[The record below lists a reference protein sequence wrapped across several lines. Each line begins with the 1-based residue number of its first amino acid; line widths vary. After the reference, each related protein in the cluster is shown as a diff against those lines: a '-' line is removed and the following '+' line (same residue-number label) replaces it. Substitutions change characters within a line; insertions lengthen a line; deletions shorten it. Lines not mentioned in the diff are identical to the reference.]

1 MKAMP
6 LKTITPK
13 KPYYTR
19 FIIGQFNQK
28 QLHILQIIWLWYR
41 LYIQKKYILTKVFL
55 SWNHLH
61 LLENQIQTNLHCKK
75 LKPRSRRNMITMTDK
90 KSCYFIFEETC
101 IDKFFFSLAILY
113 IKLSK
118 WNWFFFFLVLLT
130 HNFLFFIVIHKKA
143 QRLPTVDNQ
152 TIYLF
157 GSYYGSNNNYK

>member
-1 MKAMP
+1 MVLNTSHITIQILQMKAMP
-6 LKTITPK
+6 LKTITPN

-101 IDKFFFSLAILY
+101 IDKFFFLLLYFILN
-113 IKLSK
+113 
-118 WNWFFFFLVLLT
+118 WNWFFF
-130 HNFLFFIVIHKKA
+130 
-143 QRLPTVDNQ
+143 
-152 TIYLF
+152 
-157 GSYYGSNNNYK
+157 

>member
-1 MKAMP
+1 MP

-118 WNWFFFFLVLLT
+118 WNWFFFLVLLT

-152 TIYLF
+152 TIFLF

>member
-1 MKAMP
+1 MKEMP

-118 WNWFFFFLVLLT
+118 WNWFFFLVLLT

-152 TIYLF
+152 TIFLF

>member
-101 IDKFFFSLAILY
+101 IDKFFFLLLYFILNSL
-113 IKLSK
+113 
-118 WNWFFFFLVLLT
+118 NETGFFFLVLLT

-152 TIYLF
+152 TIFLF

>member
-1 MKAMP
+1 MKEMP

-118 WNWFFFFLVLLT
+118 WNWFFFLVLLT

-152 TIYLF
+152 TIFLF
-157 GSYYGSNNNYK
+157 GSYYGSNNNY

>member
-1 MKAMP
+1 MKEMP

-101 IDKFFFSLAILY
+101 IGKFFFSLAILY
-113 IKLSK
+113 INLSK
-118 WNWFFFFLVLLT
+118 WNCFFFLVLLT

-152 TIYLF
+152 TIFLF